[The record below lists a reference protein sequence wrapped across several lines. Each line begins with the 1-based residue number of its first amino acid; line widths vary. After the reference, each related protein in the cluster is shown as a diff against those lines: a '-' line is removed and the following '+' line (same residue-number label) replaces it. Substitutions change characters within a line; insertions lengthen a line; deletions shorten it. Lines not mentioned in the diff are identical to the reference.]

1 MLTANVL
8 ALSGCQQ
15 PTASSETTNVDDFV
29 DASAPDTIDAETPAD
44 GRSYRVARSNESDLI
59 VAYQYKVS
67 FTATVTM
74 NSNSSQSKYDI
85 EFPVTMSQAS
95 IKVNQASGGIIVPPS
110 GSDTEHSE
118 YVISQA
124 TGNKFGAPSTSV
136 SMRFDVWYSLPSQ
149 LKEAVITAS
158 FNIYDNNG
166 KSFTKT
172 ATIKVAP

>member
-1 MLTANVL
+1 
-8 ALSGCQQ
+8 
-15 PTASSETTNVDDFV
+15 
-29 DASAPDTIDAETPAD
+29 
-44 GRSYRVARSNESDLI
+44 
-59 VAYQYKVS
+59 
-67 FTATVTM
+67 M
-74 NSNSSQSKYDI
+74 NSNSSDSKYDL

-124 TGNKFGAPSTSV
+124 TGNKFGAANTSV

-158 FNIYDNNG
+158 FSMYDNNG

-172 ATIKVAP
+172 ATVKVAP